1 MTTMSLPLT
10 SDVKNIKALFENPN
24 SFQITNDNLN
34 FPFQCYFVG
43 GRLENIREVILPA
56 LRKELGLNFVLLGH
70 KDPTKKSFP
79 VIPFT
84 TMMVFHLK
92 DMSGHPIREWA
103 KKEAEDLGVPFIE
116 IVQKIKPTVDIIQ
129 KHYPNFWNISQR
141 FKMLR
146 ELLPSEDCRQE
157 SDFFV
162 FTIENFI
169 KTIVEKE
176 DWLVIEKNCMSKPYR
191 LLPVNVHNESPITFY
206 RKCVRQNINNFL
218 DGVENPLDKK
228 SDDLPPRMQ
237 SWYEEGADLLSDHV
251 ISVLQGKSPRYSKEE
266 YLEIKRQW
274 LIDMITDP
282 TLDKEWTK
290 NFHKIDLA
298 FKGIFGCGIPSVLK
312 TEVKDMMEMKYQD
325 EFKHLLDNVKETHVH
340 ETHVKETHVHE
351 EEKQP
356 IVVEQEIVEQP
367 IEKDIPTMK
376 QVETIKTET
385 RSLKSAG
392 INGMKFQMIEGA
404 TLIIENIQ
412 INDLDL
418 KECTQVI
425 IKNVNGNQVGEMKI
439 TF

>member
-1 MTTMSLPLT
+1 MSTLLTLT
-10 SDVKNIKALFENPN
+10 SNTDVKNIKALFDNPN

-43 GRLENIREVILPA
+43 GRLENIKEVILPA
-56 LRKELGLNFVLLGH
+56 LRKELGMHLVFGGH

-84 TMMVFHLK
+84 TMVVFHLK

-103 KKEAEDLGVPFIE
+103 KKEADDIGVPFIE
-116 IVQKIKPTVDIIQ
+116 IVQKIKPTIDTIQ
-129 KHYPNFWNISQR
+129 KHYPNFWEISQR

-146 ELLPSEDCRQE
+146 SLLPAEDCKQE
-157 SDFFV
+157 SEFFV

-169 KTIVEKE
+169 KTLTEKE
-176 DWLVIEKNCMSKPYR
+176 DWLVIEKNCMAKPYR
-191 LLPVNVHNESPITFY
+191 LLPVNVHNENTTAFY
-206 RKCVRQNINNFL
+206 RKCAKENINKFL
-218 DGVENPLDKK
+218 DGVENPMDKK
-228 SDDLPPRMQ
+228 TDNIPPRMQ
-237 SWYEEGADLLSDHV
+237 SWYEEGADLLSAH
-251 ISVLQGKSPRYSKEE
+251 ILSILQGKSDRYSKEQ

-325 EFKHLLDNVKETHVH
+325 DFKHILPAVKQE
-340 ETHVKETHVHE
+340 
-351 EEKQP
+351 QP
-356 IVVEQEIVEQP
+356 IVVEQPIVEQP
-367 IEKDIPTMK
+367 IEKDIPVMK
-376 QVETIKTET
+376 QTDTIIKTET
-385 RSLKSAG
+385 KLLKSAG
-392 INGMKFQMIEGA
+392 INGMRFQMTEGA

-412 INDLDL
+412 ITDLDL
-418 KECTQVI
+418 KECTQVV
-425 IKNVNGNQVGEMKI
+425 IKNVNGNQVGELKI

>member
-1 MTTMSLPLT
+1 MTTSIPLPT
-10 SDVKNIKALFENPN
+10 DGKKIKALFDNPN

-43 GRLENIREVILPA
+43 GRLENIKDVILPA
-56 LRKELGLNFVLLGH
+56 LRKELGMNFMFGGH

-79 VIPFT
+79 IIPFT
-84 TMMVFHLK
+84 TMLVFHLK

-103 KKEAEDLGVPFIE
+103 KKEADDLGIPFIE
-116 IVQKIKPTVDIIQ
+116 IVQKIKPTIETIQ
-129 KHYPNFWNISQR
+129 KHYPNFWEISQR

-146 ELLPSEDCRQE
+146 SLLPAEDCKQE

-162 FTIENFI
+162 FTVENFI
-169 KTIVEKE
+169 KTIIQKE
-176 DWLVIEKNCMSKPYR
+176 DWLVIEKNCMDKPYR
-191 LLPVNVHNESPITFY
+191 LLPVNVHNENPVDFY
-206 RKCVRQNINNFL
+206 RKCIRENINNFL
-218 DGVENPLDKK
+218 NGLENPLDMTT
-228 SDDLPPRMQ
+228 STPLPPRVE
-237 SWYEEGADLLSDHV
+237 SWYEQGAILLTDHV
-251 ISVLQGKSPRYSKEE
+251 LSVIQGKSERYSKEQ

-274 LIDMITDP
+274 LIDMVTDP

-290 NFHKIDLA
+290 NFHKIDQA

-325 EFKHLLDNVKETHVH
+325 DFKHLLDNQPTIVEQPAIIVEQPTII
-340 ETHVKETHVHE
+340 E
-351 EEKQP
+351 QP
-356 IVVEQEIVEQP
+356 IVEQPP
-367 IEKDIPTMK
+367 IEKDIPVMK
-376 QVETIKTET
+376 TDTIKTET
-385 RSLKSAG
+385 KVFKSAG
-392 INGMKFQMIEGA
+392 INGMKFQMTEGA

-418 KECTQVI
+418 KECSQVV

>member
-1 MTTMSLPLT
+1 
-10 SDVKNIKALFENPN
+10 
-24 SFQITNDNLN
+24 
-34 FPFQCYFVG
+34 
-43 GRLENIREVILPA
+43 VILPA
-56 LRKELGLNFVLLGH
+56 LKKELGMNLILGGH

-79 VIPFT
+79 IIPFT
-84 TMMVFHLK
+84 TMLVFHLK

-129 KHYPNFWNISQR
+129 KYYPNFWEISQR
-141 FKMLR
+141 FKILR
-146 ELLPSEDCRQE
+146 SLLPAEECRQE
-157 SDFFV
+157 SEFFV
-162 FTIENFI
+162 LTIENFI
-169 KTIVEKE
+169 KTITEKE
-176 DWLVIEKNCMSKPYR
+176 DWLVIEKSCMSRPYR
-191 LLPVNVHNESPITFY
+191 LLPVNVDNETPTDFY
-206 RKCVRQNINNFL
+206 RRCVRENINNFL

-228 SDDLPPRMQ
+228 VDNMPPRME
-237 SWYEEGADLLSDHV
+237 SWYVEGANLLTDHV
-251 ISVLQGKSPRYSKEE
+251 LSVLQGKSSRYTKEE

-282 TLDKEWTK
+282 LLDKEWTK

-298 FKGIFGCGIPSVLK
+298 FKGIFGCGIPSILK

-325 EFKHLLDNVKETHVH
+325 EFKHLLETKSE
-340 ETHVKETHVHE
+340 ETKSEET
-351 EEKQP
+351 KP
-356 IVVEQEIVEQP
+356 IVAEQEIVEQP
-367 IEKDIPTMK
+367 ILIEEDIPTMK
-376 QVETIKTET
+376 QTDTIKTDT

-412 INDLDL
+412 ITDLDL

-425 IKNVNGNQVGEMKI
+425 IKNVNGNQIGEMKI

>member
-1 MTTMSLPLT
+1 MSTLLT
-10 SDVKNIKALFENPN
+10 LSANTDVKNIKALFDNPN

-43 GRLENIREVILPA
+43 GRLENIKDVILPA
-56 LRKELGLNFVLLGH
+56 LRKELGMHLVFGGH

-79 VIPFT
+79 IIPFT
-84 TMMVFHLK
+84 TMVVFHLK
-92 DMSGHPIREWA
+92 DMSSHPIREWA
-103 KKEAEDLGVPFIE
+103 KKEADDIGVPFIE
-116 IVQKIKPTVDIIQ
+116 IVQKIKPTIDTIQ
-129 KHYPNFWNISQR
+129 KHYPNFLEISQR

-146 ELLPSEDCRQE
+146 SLLPSEDCKQE

-169 KTIVEKE
+169 KTITQKE
-176 DWLVIEKNCMSKPYR
+176 DWLVIEKNCMAKPYR
-191 LLPVNVHNESPITFY
+191 LLPVNLSNETPSVFY
-206 RKCVRQNINNFL
+206 RKCVRENINNFL
-218 DGVENPLDKK
+218 DGVENPMDKK
-228 SDDLPPRMQ
+228 TDNLPPRMQ
-237 SWYEEGADLLSDHV
+237 SWYEEGADLLSDH
-251 ISVLQGKSPRYSKEE
+251 ILSVLQGKSDRYSKEQ

-274 LIDMITDP
+274 LIDMITDT

-325 EFKHLLDNVKETHVH
+325 DFKHLKDVQPVVEQ
-340 ETHVKETHVHE
+340 

-367 IEKDIPTMK
+367 IEKDIPVMK
-376 QVETIKTET
+376 QTDTLLKTET
-385 RSLKSAG
+385 KLLKSAG
-392 INGMKFQMIEGA
+392 INGMKFQMTEGA

-412 INDLDL
+412 ITDLDL
-418 KECTQVI
+418 KECSQVV
-425 IKNVNGNQVGEMKI
+425 IKNVNGNLVGEMKI

>member
-1 MTTMSLPLT
+1 MTTSIPLPT
-10 SDVKNIKALFENPN
+10 DGKKIKALFDNPN

-43 GRLENIREVILPA
+43 GRLENIKDVILPA
-56 LRKELGLNFVLLGH
+56 LRKELGMNLVFGGH

-79 VIPFT
+79 IIPFT
-84 TMMVFHLK
+84 TMVVFHLK
-92 DMSGHPIREWA
+92 DMSSHPIREWA
-103 KKEAEDLGVPFIE
+103 KKEADDIGVPFIE
-116 IVQKIKPTVDIIQ
+116 IVQKIKPTIDTIQ
-129 KHYPNFWNISQR
+129 KHYPNFWEISQR
-141 FKMLR
+141 FNMLR
-146 ELLPSEDCRQE
+146 SLLPVEDCKQE

-169 KTIVEKE
+169 KTLTEKE
-176 DWLVIEKNCMSKPYR
+176 DWLVIEKNCMAKPYR
-191 LLPVNVHNESPITFY
+191 LLPVNLNNESPTVFY
-206 RKCVRQNINNFL
+206 RQCVRENINNFL
-218 DGVENPLDKK
+218 DGVENPMDKK
-228 SDDLPPRMQ
+228 TDNLPPRMR

-251 ISVLQGKSPRYSKEE
+251 LSILQGKSNRYSKEQ
-266 YLEIKRQW
+266 YLEVKRQW

-312 TEVKDMMEMKYQD
+312 TEVKEMMEMKYQD
-325 EFKHLLDNVKETHVH
+325 DFKHLLDNQPVIVEQPTVIV
-340 ETHVKETHVHE
+340 EQPVIIE
-351 EEKQP
+351 QP
-356 IVVEQEIVEQP
+356 IVIIEQLP
-367 IEKDIPTMK
+367 IEKDIPVMK
-376 QVETIKTET
+376 QTDTIKTET
-385 RSLKSAG
+385 KLFKSAG
-392 INGMKFQMIEGA
+392 INGMKFQMTEGA

-418 KECTQVI
+418 KECSQVV